1 MTWLHLTTRSPSGS
15 FCGTL
20 PVPEAAAV
28 HLKNV
33 AGCGGWVARHQPVDY
48 RESLSESDIKRV
60 VAFWGF
66 IFLF

>member
-1 MTWLHLTTRSPSGS
+1 M
-15 FCGTL
+15 
-20 PVPEAAAV
+20 PEAAAV

>member
-15 FCGTL
+15 FAERCQCRKLLRYISKMWQG
-20 PVPEAAAV
+20 AAAG
-28 HLKNV
+28 LR
-33 AGCGGWVARHQPVDY
+33 AISLFDY